1 MPDDFDK
8 KITPEQVQAEYQKML
23 GYNTAVNLD
32 ETVRANENFF
42 IGKQWEGVD
51 AKGLPTPVYNF
62 LKQVV
67 LFSVANITTDN
78 IKMQAT
84 PLACERTPEDVERV
98 AEIVNKEFDRLFEFN
113 RVPNL
118 VREYMRN
125 AAVDGD
131 SCLFTFWDDTVD
143 AGFGL
148 RGGIRTEIVDNMR
161 VGFGNTACRDPQ
173 KQPYILIER
182 REMTK
187 ELRRAAQEAGN
198 PRWGDIQPDTE
209 NHNTDSYKNSS
220 ERSTV
225 LLRMWKERKTGT
237 VWACEVSGRV
247 MLREPWDMG
256 LRLYPVTWINWD
268 YIPDSYHGQAL
279 VTGLIPNQ
287 IFVNKLFAMSMI
299 SLMTSAFPRTV
310 YDKTRI
316 PKWNN
321 AVGAA
326 IGVNGGDVSGV
337 AKIIDPAQISPQ
349 IAQFIQTSV
358 DYTRQFLGATS
369 AALGET
375 RPDNTSAIIALQ
387 RAASIPSEITKQN
400 LYKSIEDL
408 GRIYLDFMA
417 AYYGKRKV
425 QVSMPDVGADIL
437 AFAGKDPE
445 ELETVLFDYGILN
458 DMPMALKLDV
468 GASSYWSEMASVQT
482 LDNLL
487 MQDKITIEEYLERI
501 PDGYIPKRQELI
513 ASRKQAAQQ
522 QMMQPEEQSTGGTP
536 ETGALVDL
544 GRKTPIRGGGGFG
557 DLQRKVTWKYTA
569 MTLDT
574 EQFASFELTSV
585 DAW

>member
-1 MPDDFDK
+1 MPDEFDK

-198 PRWGDIQPDTE
+198 PRWNDIQPDNE

-487 MQDKITIEEYLERI
+487 MQNKITIEEYLERI

-522 QMMQPEEQSTGGTP
+522 QMMQPDEQSTGGTP

-544 GRKTPIRGGGGFG
+544 GQKTPIRGGGGFG
-557 DLQRKVTWKYTA
+557 DLQRKVMQTGT
-569 MTLDT
+569 T
-574 EQFASFELTSV
+574 E
-585 DAW
+585 

>member
-1 MPDDFDK
+1 MPDEFDK
-8 KITPEQVQAEYQKML
+8 KITPEHVQAEYQKML

-198 PRWGDIQPDTE
+198 PRWNDIQPDTE

-425 QVSMPDVGADIL
+425 QVSMPDVGSDIL

-522 QMMQPEEQSTGGTP
+522 QMMQPEGQNTGGTP

-544 GRKTPIRGGGGFG
+544 GQKTPIRGGGGFG
-557 DLQRKVTWKYTA
+557 DLQRKVMQTGT
-569 MTLDT
+569 T
-574 EQFASFELTSV
+574 E
-585 DAW
+585 

>member
-1 MPDDFDK
+1 MPDEFDK

-198 PRWGDIQPDTE
+198 PRWNDIQPDNE
-209 NHNTDSYKNSS
+209 NHNTDSYKNST

-522 QMMQPEEQSTGGTP
+522 QMMQPEEQSTGGAP

-544 GRKTPIRGGGGFG
+544 GQKTPIRGGGGFG
-557 DLQRKVTWKYTA
+557 DLQRKVMQTGT
-569 MTLDT
+569 T
-574 EQFASFELTSV
+574 E
-585 DAW
+585 

>member
-1 MPDDFDK
+1 MPDEFGK

-67 LFSVANITTDN
+67 LLSVANITTDN

-98 AEIVNKEFDRLFEFN
+98 AEVVNKEFDRLFEFN

-198 PRWGDIQPDTE
+198 PRWNDIQPDTE

-425 QVSMPDVGADIL
+425 QVSMPDVGSDIL

-513 ASRKQAAQQ
+513 ASRKQATQQ

-544 GRKTPIRGGGGFG
+544 GQKTPIRGGGGFG
-557 DLQRKVTWKYTA
+557 DLQRKVMQTGT
-569 MTLDT
+569 T
-574 EQFASFELTSV
+574 E
-585 DAW
+585 

>member
-349 IAQFIQTSV
+349 IARFIQTSV

-557 DLQRKVTWKYTA
+557 DLQRKVMQTGTA
-569 MTLDT
+569 
-574 EQFASFELTSV
+574 E
-585 DAW
+585 

>member
-1 MPDDFDK
+1 MPDEFGK

-98 AEIVNKEFDRLFEFN
+98 AEVVNKEFDRLFEFN

-131 SCLFTFWDDTVD
+131 SCLFTFLDDTVD

-198 PRWGDIQPDTE
+198 PRWNDIQPDTE

-425 QVSMPDVGADIL
+425 QVSMPDVGSDIL

-513 ASRKQAAQQ
+513 ASRKQATQQ

-544 GRKTPIRGGGGFG
+544 GQKTPIRGGGGFG
-557 DLQRKVTWKYTA
+557 DLQRKVMQTGT
-569 MTLDT
+569 T
-574 EQFASFELTSV
+574 E
-585 DAW
+585 

>member
-1 MPDDFDK
+1 MPDEFGK

-32 ETVRANENFF
+32 ETVRANEKFF

-98 AEIVNKEFDRLFEFN
+98 AEVVNKEFDRLFEFN

-198 PRWGDIQPDTE
+198 PRWNDIQPDTE

-425 QVSMPDVGADIL
+425 QVSMPDVGSDIL

-513 ASRKQAAQQ
+513 ASRKQATQQ

-544 GRKTPIRGGGGFG
+544 GQKTPIRGGGGFG
-557 DLQRKVTWKYTA
+557 DLQRKVMQTGT
-569 MTLDT
+569 T
-574 EQFASFELTSV
+574 E
-585 DAW
+585 

>member
-1 MPDDFDK
+1 MPDEFDK

-198 PRWGDIQPDTE
+198 PRWNDIQPDNE

-487 MQDKITIEEYLERI
+487 MQNKITIEEYLERI

-522 QMMQPEEQSTGGTP
+522 QMMPPEEQNTGVTP

-544 GRKTPIRGGGGFG
+544 GQKTPIRGGGGFG
-557 DLQRKVTWKYTA
+557 DLQRKVMQTGT
-569 MTLDT
+569 T
-574 EQFASFELTSV
+574 E
-585 DAW
+585 

>member
-1 MPDDFDK
+1 MPDEFGK

-84 PLACERTPEDVERV
+84 PLACERTPEDVEHV

-198 PRWGDIQPDTE
+198 PHWNDIQPDTE
-209 NHNTDSYKNSS
+209 SHNTDSYKNSS

-417 AYYGKRKV
+417 AYYGERKV
-425 QVSMPDVGADIL
+425 QVSMPDVGSDIL

-522 QMMQPEEQSTGGTP
+522 QMMQPEGPSTGGTP
-536 ETGALVDL
+536 ETGALVDI
-544 GRKTPIRGGGGFG
+544 GQKTPIRGGGGFG
-557 DLQRKVTWKYTA
+557 DLQRKVMQTGTA
-569 MTLDT
+569 
-574 EQFASFELTSV
+574 E
-585 DAW
+585 

>member
-198 PRWGDIQPDTE
+198 PRWNDIQPDTE
-209 NHNTDSYKNSS
+209 NHNTDSYKNST

-487 MQDKITIEEYLERI
+487 MQNKITIEEYLERI

-544 GRKTPIRGGGGFG
+544 GQKTPIRGGGGFG
-557 DLQRKVTWKYTA
+557 DLQRKVMQTGTA
-569 MTLDT
+569 
-574 EQFASFELTSV
+574 E
-585 DAW
+585 

>member
-1 MPDDFDK
+1 MPDEFDK

-32 ETVRANENFF
+32 ETVRANDNFF

-209 NHNTDSYKNSS
+209 NHNTDSYKNST

-417 AYYGKRKV
+417 AYYGERKV
-425 QVSMPDVGADIL
+425 QVSMPDVGSDIL

-522 QMMQPEEQSTGGTP
+522 QMMQPEGPSTGGTP
-536 ETGALVDL
+536 ETGALVDI
-544 GRKTPIRGGGGFG
+544 GQKTPIRGGGGFG
-557 DLQRKVTWKYTA
+557 DLQRKVMQTGTA
-569 MTLDT
+569 
-574 EQFASFELTSV
+574 E
-585 DAW
+585 

>member
-1 MPDDFDK
+1 MPDEFDK

-84 PLACERTPEDVERV
+84 PLACERTQEDVERV

-198 PRWGDIQPDTE
+198 PRWNDIQPDNE

-487 MQDKITIEEYLERI
+487 MQNKITIEEYLERI

-522 QMMQPEEQSTGGTP
+522 QMMQPEEQSTGGAP

-544 GRKTPIRGGGGFG
+544 GQKTPIRGGGGFG
-557 DLQRKVTWKYTA
+557 DLQRKVMQTGT
-569 MTLDT
+569 T
-574 EQFASFELTSV
+574 E
-585 DAW
+585 

>member
-8 KITPEQVQAEYQKML
+8 KITPEQVQVEYQKML

-187 ELRRAAQEAGN
+187 ELRRTAQEAGN

-445 ELETVLFDYGILN
+445 ELETVLFDYGLLN

-544 GRKTPIRGGGGFG
+544 GQKTPVRGGGGFG
-557 DLQRKVTWKYTA
+557 DLQRKVMQTGT
-569 MTLDT
+569 T
-574 EQFASFELTSV
+574 E
-585 DAW
+585 

>member
-1 MPDDFDK
+1 MPDEFGK

-198 PRWGDIQPDTE
+198 LHWNDIQPDTE

-425 QVSMPDVGADIL
+425 QVSMPDVGSDIL

-445 ELETVLFDYGILN
+445 ELETVLFDYGLLN
-458 DMPMALKLDV
+458 EMPMALKLDV

-522 QMMQPEEQSTGGTP
+522 QMMQPEGQSAGGAP

-544 GRKTPIRGGGGFG
+544 GQKTPIRGGGGFG
-557 DLQRKVTWKYTA
+557 DLQRKVMQTGTA
-569 MTLDT
+569 
-574 EQFASFELTSV
+574 E
-585 DAW
+585 

>member
-1 MPDDFDK
+1 MPDEFDK

-198 PRWGDIQPDTE
+198 PRWNDIQPDNE

-400 LYKSIEDL
+400 LYRSIEDL

-522 QMMQPEEQSTGGTP
+522 QMMQPEEQSAGGAP

-544 GRKTPIRGGGGFG
+544 GQKTPIRGGGGFG
-557 DLQRKVTWKYTA
+557 DLQRKVMQTGT
-569 MTLDT
+569 T
-574 EQFASFELTSV
+574 E
-585 DAW
+585 

>member
-84 PLACERTPEDVERV
+84 PLACERTQEDVERV

-198 PRWGDIQPDTE
+198 PRWNDIQPDTE
-209 NHNTDSYKNSS
+209 SHNTDSYKNSS

-237 VWACEVSGRV
+237 VWACEVSGHV

-425 QVSMPDVGADIL
+425 QVSMPDVGSDIL

-445 ELETVLFDYGILN
+445 ELETVLFDYGLLN
-458 DMPMALKLDV
+458 EMPMALKLDV

-544 GRKTPIRGGGGFG
+544 GQKTPIRGGGGFG
-557 DLQRKVTWKYTA
+557 DLQRKVMQTGTA
-569 MTLDT
+569 
-574 EQFASFELTSV
+574 E
-585 DAW
+585 

>member
-1 MPDDFDK
+1 MPDEFGK

-198 PRWGDIQPDTE
+198 PRWNGIQPDTE
-209 NHNTDSYKNSS
+209 NHNTGSYKNSS

-237 VWACEVSGRV
+237 VWACEVSGHV

-425 QVSMPDVGADIL
+425 QVSMPDVGTDIL

-445 ELETVLFDYGILN
+445 ELETVLFDYGLLN

-544 GRKTPIRGGGGFG
+544 GQKTPIRGGGGFG
-557 DLQRKVTWKYTA
+557 DLQRKVMQTGTA
-569 MTLDT
+569 
-574 EQFASFELTSV
+574 E
-585 DAW
+585 

>member
-1 MPDDFDK
+1 MPDEFDK

-198 PRWGDIQPDTE
+198 PRWNDIQPDNE
-209 NHNTDSYKNSS
+209 NHNTDSYKNST

-522 QMMQPEEQSTGGTP
+522 QMMQPEEQNTGGTP

-544 GRKTPIRGGGGFG
+544 GQKTPIRGGGGFG
-557 DLQRKVTWKYTA
+557 DLQRKVMQTGT
-569 MTLDT
+569 T
-574 EQFASFELTSV
+574 E
-585 DAW
+585 

>member
-1 MPDDFDK
+1 MPDEFDK

-198 PRWGDIQPDTE
+198 PRWNDIQPDNE

-326 IGVNGGDVSGV
+326 IGVNGGDVTGV

-522 QMMQPEEQSTGGTP
+522 QMMQPEEQSAGGAP

-544 GRKTPIRGGGGFG
+544 GQKTPIRGGGGFG
-557 DLQRKVTWKYTA
+557 DLQRKVMQTGT
-569 MTLDT
+569 T
-574 EQFASFELTSV
+574 E
-585 DAW
+585 

>member
-98 AEIVNKEFDRLFEFN
+98 AEVVNKEFDRLFEFN

-425 QVSMPDVGADIL
+425 QVSMPDVGSDIL

-513 ASRKQAAQQ
+513 ASRKQATQQ

-544 GRKTPIRGGGGFG
+544 GQKTPIRGGGGFG
-557 DLQRKVTWKYTA
+557 DLQRKVMQTGT
-569 MTLDT
+569 T
-574 EQFASFELTSV
+574 E
-585 DAW
+585 

>member
-1 MPDDFDK
+1 MPDEFDK

-198 PRWGDIQPDTE
+198 PRWNDIQPDNE

-522 QMMQPEEQSTGGTP
+522 QMMQPEEQRTGGAS

-544 GRKTPIRGGGGFG
+544 GQKTPIRGGGGFG
-557 DLQRKVTWKYTA
+557 DLQRKVMQTGT
-569 MTLDT
+569 T
-574 EQFASFELTSV
+574 E
-585 DAW
+585 

>member
-1 MPDDFDK
+1 MPDEFDK

-198 PRWGDIQPDTE
+198 PRWGDIQPDNE

-326 IGVNGGDVSGV
+326 IGVNGGDVTGV

-522 QMMQPEEQSTGGTP
+522 QMMQPEEQSTGGAP

-544 GRKTPIRGGGGFG
+544 GQKTPIRGGGGFG
-557 DLQRKVTWKYTA
+557 DLQRKVMQTGT
-569 MTLDT
+569 T
-574 EQFASFELTSV
+574 E
-585 DAW
+585 

>member
-1 MPDDFDK
+1 MPDEFGK

-98 AEIVNKEFDRLFEFN
+98 AEVVNKEFDRLFEFN

-198 PRWGDIQPDTE
+198 PRWNDIQPDTE

-425 QVSMPDVGADIL
+425 QVSMQDVGSDIL

-513 ASRKQAAQQ
+513 ASRKQATQQ

-544 GRKTPIRGGGGFG
+544 GQKTPIRGGGGFG
-557 DLQRKVTWKYTA
+557 DLQRKVMQTGT
-569 MTLDT
+569 T
-574 EQFASFELTSV
+574 E
-585 DAW
+585 

>member
-1 MPDDFDK
+1 MPDEFDK

-198 PRWGDIQPDTE
+198 PRWNDIQPDNE

-437 AFAGKDPE
+437 AFAGKNPE
-445 ELETVLFDYGILN
+445 EQETVLFDYGILN

-487 MQDKITIEEYLERI
+487 MQNKITIEEYLERI

-544 GRKTPIRGGGGFG
+544 GQKTPIRGGGGFG
-557 DLQRKVTWKYTA
+557 DLQRKVMQTGT
-569 MTLDT
+569 T
-574 EQFASFELTSV
+574 E
-585 DAW
+585 

>member
-1 MPDDFDK
+1 MSDDFDK
-8 KITPEQVQAEYQKML
+8 KITPEQVQAEHQKML

-32 ETVRANENFF
+32 ETVRANEDFF

-425 QVSMPDVGADIL
+425 QVSMPDVGTDIL

-445 ELETVLFDYGILN
+445 ELETVLFDYGLLN
-458 DMPMALKLDV
+458 DMPMVLKLDV

-544 GRKTPIRGGGGFG
+544 GQKTPIRGGGGFG
-557 DLQRKVTWKYTA
+557 DLQRKVMQTGT
-569 MTLDT
+569 T
-574 EQFASFELTSV
+574 E
-585 DAW
+585 

>member
-1 MPDDFDK
+1 MPDEFDK

-187 ELRRAAQEAGN
+187 ELRRAAQDAGN
-198 PRWGDIQPDTE
+198 PRWNDIQPDNE
-209 NHNTDSYKNSS
+209 NHNTDSYKNRS

-225 LLRMWKERKTGT
+225 LLRMWKDRETGT

-425 QVSMPDVGADIL
+425 QVPMPDVGADIL

-487 MQDKITIEEYLERI
+487 MQNKITIEEYLERI

-513 ASRKQAAQQ
+513 ASRKKAAQQ
-522 QMMQPEEQSTGGTP
+522 QMMQPEEQSAGGAP
-536 ETGALVDL
+536 ETGVLVDL
-544 GRKTPIRGGGGFG
+544 GQKTPIRGGGGFG
-557 DLQRKVTWKYTA
+557 DLQRKVMQTGT
-569 MTLDT
+569 T
-574 EQFASFELTSV
+574 E
-585 DAW
+585 

>member
-1 MPDDFDK
+1 MPDEFDK

-173 KQPYILIER
+173 KQPYILVER

-425 QVSMPDVGADIL
+425 QVSMPDVGTDIL

-445 ELETVLFDYGILN
+445 ELETVLFDYGLLN
-458 DMPMALKLDV
+458 EMPMALKLDV

-544 GRKTPIRGGGGFG
+544 GQKTPIRGGGGFG
-557 DLQRKVTWKYTA
+557 DLQRKVMQTGTA
-569 MTLDT
+569 
-574 EQFASFELTSV
+574 E
-585 DAW
+585 

>member
-1 MPDDFDK
+1 MPDEFGK

-118 VREYMRN
+118 MREYMRN

-198 PRWGDIQPDTE
+198 PRWNDIQPDTE

-522 QMMQPEEQSTGGTP
+522 QMMQPEGQSTGGTP
-536 ETGALVDL
+536 ETGTLVDL
-544 GRKTPIRGGGGFG
+544 GQKTPIRGGGGFG
-557 DLQRKVTWKYTA
+557 DLQRKVMQTGT
-569 MTLDT
+569 T
-574 EQFASFELTSV
+574 E
-585 DAW
+585 

>member
-1 MPDDFDK
+1 MPDEFGK

-98 AEIVNKEFDRLFEFN
+98 AEVVNKEFDRLFEFN

-198 PRWGDIQPDTE
+198 PRWNDIQPGTE
-209 NHNTDSYKNSS
+209 NYNTDSYKNSS

-425 QVSMPDVGADIL
+425 QVSMPDVGSDIL

-513 ASRKQAAQQ
+513 ASRKQATQQ

-544 GRKTPIRGGGGFG
+544 GQKTPIRGGGGFG
-557 DLQRKVTWKYTA
+557 DLQRKVMQTGT
-569 MTLDT
+569 T
-574 EQFASFELTSV
+574 E
-585 DAW
+585 

>member
-1 MPDDFDK
+1 MPDEFDK

-198 PRWGDIQPDTE
+198 PRWNDIQPDNE

-287 IFVNKLFAMSMI
+287 IFVNKLFAMSMS

-522 QMMQPEEQSTGGTP
+522 QMMQPEEQSAGGAP

-544 GRKTPIRGGGGFG
+544 GQKTPIRGGGGFG
-557 DLQRKVTWKYTA
+557 DLQRKVMQTGT
-569 MTLDT
+569 T
-574 EQFASFELTSV
+574 E
-585 DAW
+585 

>member
-1 MPDDFDK
+1 MPDEFGK

-118 VREYMRN
+118 VRAYMRN

-187 ELRRAAQEAGN
+187 ELCRAAQEAGN
-198 PRWGDIQPDTE
+198 PHWNDIQPDTE
-209 NHNTDSYKNSS
+209 SHNTDSYKNSS

-417 AYYGKRKV
+417 AYYGERKV
-425 QVSMPDVGADIL
+425 QVSMPDVGSDIL

-522 QMMQPEEQSTGGTP
+522 QMMQPEGPSTGGTP
-536 ETGALVDL
+536 ETGALVDI
-544 GRKTPIRGGGGFG
+544 GQKTPIRGGGGFG
-557 DLQRKVTWKYTA
+557 DLQRKVMQTGTA
-569 MTLDT
+569 
-574 EQFASFELTSV
+574 E
-585 DAW
+585 

>member
-1 MPDDFDK
+1 MPDEFDK

-425 QVSMPDVGADIL
+425 QVSMPDVGSDIL

-522 QMMQPEEQSTGGTP
+522 QMMQPEGQSAGGAP

-544 GRKTPIRGGGGFG
+544 GQKTPIRGGGGFG
-557 DLQRKVTWKYTA
+557 DLQRKVMQTGTA
-569 MTLDT
+569 
-574 EQFASFELTSV
+574 E
-585 DAW
+585 

>member
-1 MPDDFDK
+1 MPDEFDK

-198 PRWGDIQPDTE
+198 PRWNDIQPDNE

-310 YDKTRI
+310 YDNTRI

-487 MQDKITIEEYLERI
+487 MQNKITIEEYLERI

-544 GRKTPIRGGGGFG
+544 GQKTPIRGGGGFG
-557 DLQRKVTWKYTA
+557 DLQRKVMQTGT
-569 MTLDT
+569 T
-574 EQFASFELTSV
+574 E
-585 DAW
+585 

>member
-321 AVGAA
+321 AVGVA

-337 AKIIDPAQISPQ
+337 AKIIDPAPISPQ
-349 IAQFIQTSV
+349 IAQFIQKSV

-557 DLQRKVTWKYTA
+557 DLQRKVMQTGTA
-569 MTLDT
+569 
-574 EQFASFELTSV
+574 E
-585 DAW
+585 

>member
-1 MPDDFDK
+1 MPDEFGK

-161 VGFGNTACRDPQ
+161 VGFGNAARRDPQ

-425 QVSMPDVGADIL
+425 QVSMPDVGSDIL

-445 ELETVLFDYGILN
+445 ELGTVLFDYGILN
-458 DMPMALKLDV
+458 EMPIALKLDV

-544 GRKTPIRGGGGFG
+544 GQKTPIRGGSGFG
-557 DLQRKVTWKYTA
+557 DLQRKVMQTGTA
-569 MTLDT
+569 
-574 EQFASFELTSV
+574 E
-585 DAW
+585 

>member
-198 PRWGDIQPDTE
+198 PHWNDIQPDTE

-425 QVSMPDVGADIL
+425 QVSMPDVGSDIL

-487 MQDKITIEEYLERI
+487 TQDKITIEEYLERI

-544 GRKTPIRGGGGFG
+544 GQKTPIRGGGGFG
-557 DLQRKVTWKYTA
+557 DLQRKVMQTGT
-569 MTLDT
+569 T
-574 EQFASFELTSV
+574 E
-585 DAW
+585 

>member
-1 MPDDFDK
+1 MPDEFGK

-98 AEIVNKEFDRLFEFN
+98 AEVVNKEFDRLFEFN

-198 PRWGDIQPDTE
+198 PRWNDIQPDTE
-209 NHNTDSYKNSS
+209 NHDSYKNSS

-425 QVSMPDVGADIL
+425 QVSMPDVGSDIL

-487 MQDKITIEEYLERI
+487 MQDKIAIEEYLERI

-513 ASRKQAAQQ
+513 ASRKQATQQ

-544 GRKTPIRGGGGFG
+544 GQKTPIRGGGGFG
-557 DLQRKVTWKYTA
+557 DLQRKVMQTGT
-569 MTLDT
+569 T
-574 EQFASFELTSV
+574 E
-585 DAW
+585 

>member
-1 MPDDFDK
+1 MPDEFDK

-84 PLACERTPEDVERV
+84 PLACERTPEDVGRV

-198 PRWGDIQPDTE
+198 PRWNDIQPDNE
-209 NHNTDSYKNSS
+209 NHNTDSYKNSA

-425 QVSMPDVGADIL
+425 QVSMPDVGSDIL

-487 MQDKITIEEYLERI
+487 MQNKITIEEYLERI

-513 ASRKQAAQQ
+513 ASRKKAAQQ

-544 GRKTPIRGGGGFG
+544 GQKTPIRGGGGFG
-557 DLQRKVTWKYTA
+557 DLQRKVMQTGT
-569 MTLDT
+569 T
-574 EQFASFELTSV
+574 E
-585 DAW
+585 

>member
-1 MPDDFDK
+1 MPDEFDK

-84 PLACERTPEDVERV
+84 PLACERTPEDVGRV

-198 PRWGDIQPDTE
+198 PRWNDIQPDNE

-522 QMMQPEEQSTGGTP
+522 QIMQPEEQSTGGTP

-544 GRKTPIRGGGGFG
+544 GQKTPIRGGGGFG
-557 DLQRKVTWKYTA
+557 DLQRKVMQTGT
-569 MTLDT
+569 T
-574 EQFASFELTSV
+574 E
-585 DAW
+585 

>member
-425 QVSMPDVGADIL
+425 QVSMSDVGADIL

-557 DLQRKVTWKYTA
+557 DLQRKVMQTGTA
-569 MTLDT
+569 
-574 EQFASFELTSV
+574 E
-585 DAW
+585 